1 MINLPAVLQQTRAS
15 GVRHAR
21 RRPWRYLLSAAS
33 IALAVALFVS
43 MRITQVSVVATFRA
57 NLAALAGN
65 ATHVVTAR
73 TRLDE
78 SVLHA
83 LEQLDLHPAFQA
95 DARLPEP
102 NSASTTG
109 RAVGLLAAPLV
120 QGSATLPDAGV
131 AVTILGIDPLR
142 DARLRRYNAADA
154 AELDL
159 STLLRSRDVLILT
172 QSLSERLQARPG
184 AALRVSTP
192 AGVQTMSVAGVLRND
207 GAAAAL
213 GGNILFMPI
222 GAAQRL
228 LGMEGRYSRIELVLD
243 TGKSPPSGSSLES
256 RVAAALPAGY
266 TLSPAA
272 QSDATFDA
280 LFVQFQVMLI
290 CITALAALI
299 GVFIVYNSMALAVVQ
314 RAREIGTFRALGA
327 HRREI
332 LMAILLEAALLG
344 LIASAAGLAIG
355 VGMASWALRSAGES
369 LSIIVNLGPPL
380 RVIPADVF
388 WLAPLVGVAASMLG
402 ALAPARTAA
411 AQPPVLAMKPG
422 AVEALMHAR
431 TMYWFIAGA
440 LIVPIGLVLVGRPGV
455 GWALRIGGVVAAFLG
470 VGMAGPQLIK
480 WLAAPARA
488 AARRA
493 LRLPGVLA
501 LDSIVK
507 FPTRTSLTLVALGG
521 SLSIIVAMAGLVRS
535 LEGSIRQ
542 WLEETLPFDLA
553 VNGQPHGGSPY
564 NTGGEYPPELLDELR
579 RDPAVEIAYGVRT
592 RQTLFGDE
600 RVMIVAVDFAE
611 FEQVRAARGATQP
624 WLPPGPLVA
633 GEVAISENFSTL
645 HSVAVGDS
653 VTLDA
658 AGGPR
663 AFRVAA
669 IRPDYTWFRG
679 TVLMDRRT
687 YVEAFD
693 DPLLSYMDMRLR
705 TGTNIESTRARLT
718 ESLSARF
725 PAFLYRADETKAFA
739 LALIGDW
746 FKLAN
751 LQLLLAVFIGGVG
764 VANCLLISLLSQSRQ
779 IGLLRA
785 IGATPAQIRSM
796 LLTEA
801 AFLGAAGGL
810 LGGVLGI
817 ATIGLVVMPL
827 AIRAAGFVLP
837 LVVPTDA
844 LLIAAAAGVVIS
856 LAAALLPLG
865 AARRIDVVAAIGY
878 E

>member
-57 NLAALAGN
+57 NLSALVGK
-65 ATHVVTAR
+65 ATHVVTSR

-78 SVLHA
+78 SVLRT
-83 LEQLDLHPAFQA
+83 LEQLGP
-95 DARLPEP
+95 
-102 NSASTTG
+102 SA
-109 RAVGLLAAPLV
+109 AAAAEGLRAAPLV
-120 QGSATLPDAGV
+120 QGSATLPDAGL
-131 AVTILGIDPLR
+131 AVTVLGIDPLR
-142 DARLRRYNAADA
+142 DARMRSYSAEDT

-159 STLLRSRDVLILT
+159 PTLLRSADVLILT
-172 QSLSERLQARPG
+172 QSLSERLGLRPG

-192 AGVQTMSVAGVLRND
+192 SGVRTMSVAGVLRND

-213 GGNILFMPI
+213 GGNIVFLPI
-222 GAAQRL
+222 AAAQRL
-228 LGMEGRYSRIELVLD
+228 LGMEGRYSRIELAL
-243 TGKSPPSGSSLES
+243 SGGAELEA
-256 RVAAALPAGY
+256 RVAAVLPQDCALAA
-266 TLSPAA
+266 AA
-272 QSDATFDA
+272 QGDATFDA

-314 RAREIGTFRALGA
+314 RSREIGTFRALGA

-344 LIASAAGLAIG
+344 LISSVAGLAIG
-355 VGMASWALRSAGES
+355 VGMASWALRSAGDS

-380 RVIPADVF
+380 RVIPIDVY

-440 LIVPIGLVLVGRPGV
+440 VIVPLGLMLVGRPGV
-455 GWALRIGGVVAAFLG
+455 GWALRISGVLASFLG

-488 AARRA
+488 LARRG

-542 WLEETLPFDLA
+542 WLDKTLPFDLA
-553 VNGQPHGGSPY
+553 VNGQPQGGSPY
-564 NTGGEYPPELLDELR
+564 NTGGEYPPELIEELR

-592 RQTLFGDE
+592 RQALFGDE
-600 RVMIVAVDFAE
+600 RIMIVAVDFAE
-611 FEQVRAARGATQP
+611 FERVRAARGATGP
-624 WLPPGPLVA
+624 WLPPEPLA
-633 GEVAISENFSTL
+633 RGEVAVSENFSTL
-645 HSVAVGDS
+645 HDVGVGDR

-658 AGGPR
+658 AAGPR
-663 AFRVAA
+663 SFRVAA

-679 TVLMDRRT
+679 TVLMDRRA
-687 YVEAFD
+687 YADAFD

-705 TGTNIESTRARLT
+705 AGVDVEATRVRLT
-718 ESLSARF
+718 EALSARY

-739 LALIGDW
+739 MALIGDW

-785 IGATPAQIRSM
+785 IGATPGQIRSM

-810 LGGVLGI
+810 LGGVLGV